1 MLVYFH
7 LIIIFQKSLAPRP
20 PPGYGGGY
28 GAPPGGYPP
37 QGQYPPAGYPSQGGY
52 PPQAPAG
59 YPPAPGGY
67 PSQPG
72 YPGGAPPVMSS
83 NPKYLHI
90 KACMLIVYYHIN

>member
-1 MLVYFH
+1 MLFFREYIISC
-7 LIIIFQKSLAPRP
+7 LIFIPLLYSIKSLAPRP
-20 PPGYGGGY
+20 PPGYGGAY

-72 YPGGAPPVMSS
+72 YPGAAPPVLSS
-83 NPKYLHI
+83 NPKY
-90 KACMLIVYYHIN
+90 